1 MLRLRRLTALVL
13 NLLLIQVSLAGYGR
27 TCVEGGNS
35 VSPATNTMAMAH
47 APGVPDDAERVHDHC
62 AAEQSCPR
70 PWTPDGCAARAACV
84 APALPARVVVTPAD
98 APAGD
103 RHWADAALMRQGPRA
118 APDLPPPRA

>member
-1 MLRLRRLTALVL
+1 MLRLRRLTALIL
-13 NLLLIQVSLAGYGR
+13 NLLLIQVSLAGAGR
-27 TCVEGGNS
+27 PCVEGDNS
-35 VSPATNTMAMAH
+35 VSPATNTTAIAH
-47 APGVPDDAERVHDHC
+47 TPDVSDAERAHHRC

-70 PWTPDGCAARAACV
+70 PSTPEGCAARAACV